1 MKKKK
6 LTEIMMVRMDECMY
20 NALFKQS
27 VKSGD
32 SMAKLVRNSVDFFLK
47 NEKQNKRSKSQ

>member
-6 LTEIMMVRMDECMY
+6 LTEIMMVRVDEGMY

-27 VKSGD
+27 AKSGD
-32 SMAKLVRNSVDFFLK
+32 SMAKLVRNAVDFFLK
-47 NEKQNKRSKSQ
+47 NGNKK